1 MKNKNTLKIVL
12 YISFLLILIIIS
24 KFTNVKQTTNKV
36 NDNTIFNN
44 KLKDFSN
51 YESTVHLILD
61 GDAVT
66 LKYERIKDSEMG
78 SRTYHN
84 ETINYLFYNN
94 IYYEVNN
101 NEFIKLNEFNKLIYD
116 TTFIDINNII
126 KLLDLKEITSSN
138 EYDLKDVLN
147 IYNEVNNTNYFDI
160 NNKKVLLTYK
170 EEDDT
175 INIVLDLTN
184 LYNLVNNK
192 EENSVIYNISFKQ
205 IKERDISFIEDEIN

>member
-12 YISFLLILIIIS
+12 YISFLLILLIIS
-24 KFTNVKQTTNKV
+24 KFTNVKQSTNKV
-36 NDNTIFNN
+36 NNTIFNN

-51 YESTVHLILD
+51 YESTVHLVLD

-66 LKYERIKDSEMG
+66 LKYERIKDAEMG

-84 ETINYLFYNN
+84 ESINYLFYNN
-94 IYYEVNN
+94 NYYEIIN

-116 TTFIDINNII
+116 TTFVDINNII

-147 IYNEVNNTNYFDI
+147 IYNEVNNTNFFDI
-160 NNKKVLLTYK
+160 NNKKVTLTYK

-175 INIVLDLTN
+175 ISVVLDLTN

-192 EENSVIYNISFKQ
+192 EENSVIYNITFKE
-205 IKERDISFIEDEIN
+205 IKERDISFIEDKIN

>member
-12 YISFLLILIIIS
+12 YVGFLLILLIIS
-24 KFTNVKQTTNKV
+24 KFTNVKQSTNKV
-36 NDNTIFNN
+36 NNTIFNN

-51 YESTVHLILD
+51 YESTVHLVLD

-66 LKYERIKDSEMG
+66 LKYERIKDAEMG

-84 ETINYLFYNN
+84 ESINYLFYNN
-94 IYYEVNN
+94 NYYEIIN

-160 NNKKVLLTYK
+160 NSKKVFLTYK

-175 INIVLDLTN
+175 ISIVLDLTN

-192 EENSVIYNISFKQ
+192 EENSVTYNISFKE